1 MTQSELVQSRRGFLS
16 SWAELLR
23 ARIAVMVFL
32 TGALGGWLATRDA
45 SAVNLLRCVE
55 VGFYILLVTGSASI
69 LNQVIE
75 RDTDAL
81 MDRTKDRPLVT
92 GEVSV
97 MAALIAAVVMGAAGT
112 AGLAL
117 SFNLLSAVLILA
129 TLVVYVCI
137 YTPIKRVSTLNTVI
151 GAVPG
156 AAPVLVGYAA
166 LAGEIGPLGW
176 AMFAAIFVWQF
187 PHFMAIAWIYRD
199 DYARAGHQ
207 MVPSVPGSDGDAG
220 RYAVIYSLSM
230 VPVTLMPALSGL
242 AGPIYVVGVLVLGL
256 FYIVPS
262 IAFAR
267 NECRKTAR
275 RLVLVSIIYLPALM
289 ALFFIDPVLRGS

>member
-1 MTQSELVQSRRGFLS
+1 VTQSELIQSRRGVLS

-45 SAVNLLRCVE
+45 SAINLLRCVE

-97 MAALIAAVVMGAAGT
+97 MVALIAAVVMGAAGT

-166 LAGEIGPLGW
+166 LAGEIGPLAW
-176 AMFAAIFVWQF
+176 A
-187 PHFMAIAWIYRD
+187 YRE

-207 MVPSVPGSDGDAG
+207 MVPSVPGSEGDAG

-242 AGPIYVVGVLVLGL
+242 AGPIYVIGVLILGL

-267 NECRKTAR
+267 NECRETAR